1 MSVQLTRSLGIPPGP
16 ESGPASPWNL
26 GGLSLPTLA
35 RRVYHEIDEDEIF
48 DRAAAL
54 AYYFLFALFPTLL
67 FLTTLFGMLPV
78 PGLIDRMMA
87 YLQDVLPGD
96 SASMMQ
102 KTLGEIVRGARGRLL
117 SIGALAA
124 LWAASAGVS
133 SMISALDITYEVSDP
148 RPWWRRR
155 LLAIGLTL
163 ALSLLALVAMVLLVF
178 GGTIG
183 SLLGNRI
190 GFGGVAVA
198 IWNVVQW
205 PVAVFCVVFGVALVY
220 YTAPAVRQR
229 WYWITPGSLFATFAW
244 VTMSIGL
251 RLYVEYFGNYNATYG
266 SIGGV
271 ILLLL
276 WLYLTSAVLL
286 IGAEINSEIEAAAAR
301 RGAETAKA
309 AGERVDPRARR
320 SA

>member
-1 MSVQLTRSLGIPPGP
+1 MKCQPNQAHNRRATGFSSVGGIGFERTGRMSVQLQRSLGIPPGP

-35 RRVYHEIDEDEIF
+35 RRVYHEINEDEIF

-133 SMISALDITYEVSDP
+133 S
-148 RPWWRRR
+148 
-155 LLAIGLTL
+155 
-163 ALSLLALVAMVLLVF
+163 
-178 GGTIG
+178 
-183 SLLGNRI
+183 
-190 GFGGVAVA
+190 
-198 IWNVVQW
+198 
-205 PVAVFCVVFGVALVY
+205 
-220 YTAPAVRQR
+220 
-229 WYWITPGSLFATFAW
+229 
-244 VTMSIGL
+244 
-251 RLYVEYFGNYNATYG
+251 
-266 SIGGV
+266 
-271 ILLLL
+271 
-276 WLYLTSAVLL
+276 L
-286 IGAEINSEIEAAAAR
+286 I
-301 RGAETAKA
+301 
-309 AGERVDPRARR
+309 
-320 SA
+320 